1 MMSVDIPMIM
11 KAACRRLLMPQPTL
25 VALKDLQPGQFA
37 TIGGQIEKVTIFIRA
52 SFLLMRF
59 FTYHEIL
66 FAFLIRQLRE
76 TRVSI
81 LYLSSIVF
89 IAMCRSMISALSL
102 SKAITFH

>member
-1 MMSVDIPMIM
+1 VAVFYQVYINAALFAIYIECFITIMMPVDIPMIL
-11 KAACRRLLMPQPTL
+11 KAACHRLLMLQPTV

-66 FAFLIRQLRE
+66 FAFLIR
-76 TRVSI
+76 
-81 LYLSSIVF
+81 
-89 IAMCRSMISALSL
+89 
-102 SKAITFH
+102 